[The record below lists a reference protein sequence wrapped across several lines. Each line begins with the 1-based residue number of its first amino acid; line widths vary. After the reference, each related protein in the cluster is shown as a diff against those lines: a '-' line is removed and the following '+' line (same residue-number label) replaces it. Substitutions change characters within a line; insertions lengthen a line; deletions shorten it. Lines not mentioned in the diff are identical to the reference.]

1 MDITIKSNE
10 RSFFDQI
17 LELFSS
23 FNPIKKLR
31 KGERLVL
38 AEIMY
43 QNYVYRDID
52 SSIRRNT
59 VFSKE
64 TREQMCT
71 NLELPRS
78 GFNNVTA
85 SLRRNGILDKNNN
98 LIQPLHIYPENK
110 FTFKV
115 EFQL

>member
-1 MDITIKSNE
+1 MNITIKSDE
-10 RSFFDQI
+10 RSFFNQI

-31 KGERLVL
+31 KGERIVL

-43 QNYVYRDID
+43 QNYILRDID

-64 TREQMCT
+64 TRELMCN
-71 NLELPRS
+71 NLKLPRS

-85 SLRRNGILDKNNN
+85 SLRRNGILDKDNN
-98 LIQPLHIYPENK
+98 LIQPLHIFPEDT